1 MELPSEFKE
10 KARGRQQFK
19 HGDQVIYEWEQSLDD
34 VIMYFKPPH
43 WVLPKYQP
51 PGQKAPKMFV
61 DIQPNRLRLGVVG
74 NDPFLDEELGGPV
87 MLQESTWMIDEDE
100 LIITLQKMRKAQT
113 WTSACKRHGELDPL
127 TKTEVQKKLMLERF
141 QEEHPGFDFSNAEFN
156 GRVPDAREFM
166 GGISYN

>member
-1 MELPSEFKE
+1 MEVPTELKE

-19 HGDQVIYEWEQSLDD
+19 HGDQVIYEWEQSLEE
-34 VIMYFKPPH
+34 VMMYFKPPP
-43 WVLPKYQP
+43 WALPKNKV
-51 PGQKAPKMFV
+51 PGQKAAKLFV
-61 DIQPNRLRLGVVG
+61 DIQNIRIRIGITG

-87 MLQESTWMIDEDE
+87 MMQESTWMIDDED
-100 LIITLQKMRKAQT
+100 LIITLQKMRKGQT
-113 WTSACKRHGELDPL
+113 WTAACKRHGELDPL

-166 GGISYN
+166 GGIS